1 MSEETIEIK
10 RPSIN
15 TNIPAQSFNKP
26 EQPKYPT
33 EVIDLPSRGHFYNQN
48 SELSSGKV
56 EIKMMTAKEEDIL
69 TNENLIKKGEVLNKL
84 LQSLII
90 NKNIDPDDLLVG
102 DKNSLYVSARR
113 LAYGDNYGPV
123 KITCKHCREES
134 ETSIDLSEMKEKEI
148 KFDPSSKGIN
158 LFTFVLPYS
167 KRVVEYALP
176 TAKDEK
182 NIEAELKSI
191 AKINKNNSAEMT
203 TRLKFL
209 IKSIDGNSDVVN
221 VRKFVDNELLSRDS
235 IALRAEIKKNTP
247 DLDMSFDF
255 TCEHCNAN
263 ERMDV
268 PMTAQFFWPSS

>member
-15 TNIPAQSFNKP
+15 TSTVKESNT
-26 EQPKYPT
+26 QPKYPT
-33 EVIDLPSRGHFYNQN
+33 EVVDLPSKGHFYNQD

-56 EIKMMTAKEEDIL
+56 ELKMMTAKEEDIL
-69 TNENLIKKGEVLNKL
+69 TNENLIKKGEVLNKM

-90 NKNIDPDDLLVG
+90 NKNINTDELLVG
-102 DKNSLYVSARR
+102 DKNSLFVFARR
-113 LAYGDNYGPV
+113 LAYGDNYGPLKV
-123 KITCKHCREES
+123 TCKHCREET
-134 ETSIDLSEMKEKEI
+134 EVNIDLSEMKEKEI
-148 KFDPSSKGIN
+148 DFSSHNKGVN
-158 LFTFVLPYS
+158 LFKFVLPYS

-176 TAKDEK
+176 VSRDEK
-182 NIEAELKSI
+182 NIDAELKSI
-191 AKINKNNSAEMT
+191 NKINKNNSAEMT

-209 IKSIDGNSDVVN
+209 IKSVDGNSDIAYI
-221 VRKFVDNELLSRDS
+221 RKFVDSELLSRDS

-247 DLDMSFDF
+247 DLDMAFDF